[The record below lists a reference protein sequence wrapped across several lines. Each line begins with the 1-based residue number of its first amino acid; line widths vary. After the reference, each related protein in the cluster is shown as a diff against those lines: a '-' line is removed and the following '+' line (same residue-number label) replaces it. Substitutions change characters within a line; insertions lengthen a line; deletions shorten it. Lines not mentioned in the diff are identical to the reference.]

1 LGLANLK
8 IPMKTILM
16 EGIPE
21 RISK

>member
-16 EGIPE
+16 EAIPE